1 MSETYPPNY
10 TSEGSLI
17 GSGGLITSPSSTSSL
32 TLPKSEIKEVDKPL
46 AGKKVLVVEG
56 GEVQGR
62 SIPFEGPGAKEENG
76 PYFFYFTKFD
86 KI

>member
-46 AGKKVLVVEG
+46 AGKKVLVVG
-56 GEVQGR
+56 DGEVLQKIANAALSALGA
-62 SIPFEGPGAKEENG
+62 SFELSS
-76 PYFFYFTKFD
+76 
-86 KI
+86 